1 MALYFAYG
9 SNMASARL
17 AARVPSPRPLGPARL
32 AGFAWRCNKRAADG
46 SAKANLV
53 AESDAETWG
62 VLWEIDAASWSELD
76 RVEGG
81 YERVAVEVEH
91 GGTGR
96 RAHTYVSDRIVEGTP
111 PAGWYGGLV
120 LGGAHEHALPAAWI
134 ATLEA
139 ALGAHAPGEA
149 DEDGGRMV
157 FDDPANRCF
166 GCSPHNPR
174 GLALSFTAQDDG
186 GVETVYVAAAE
197 LCGMHG
203 VVHGGVQATMMDEA
217 MGFAAHAALAGDG
230 DELDIATVELAVR
243 YHRPTPTGE
252 PITLRARVVRIEGH
266 DIWLEGEIRDRAGR
280 ICTEATSRWRR
291 IARRI
296 D

>member
-9 SNMASARL
+9 SNLSSKRL
-17 AARVPSPRPLGPARL
+17 GARVPSARALGAARL
-32 AGFAWRCNKRAADG
+32 AGFAWRCNKRGADG

-53 AESDAETWG
+53 PDPGAEVWG
-62 VLWEIDAASWSELD
+62 VLFEIDAASLPELD
-76 RVEGG
+76 RAEGG
-81 YERVAVEVEH
+81 YARVVVTVDHDGAARE
-91 GGTGR
+91 
-96 RAHTYVSDRIVEGTP
+96 AYSYVSDRIADGTP
-111 PAGWYGGLV
+111 PADWYATIV
-120 LGGAHEHALPAAWI
+120 LDGAREHALPAAWI

-139 ALGAHAPGEA
+139 ALAPARAPEA
-149 DEDGGRMV
+149 EEEDGGRMV

-174 GLALSFTAQDDG
+174 GLALSFAPLDEG

-217 MGFAAHAALAGDG
+217 MGFAAHAAFPGDA
-230 DELDIATVELAVR
+230 LDIATIELSVR

-252 PITLRARVVRIEGH
+252 PITLRARLVRAEGR
-266 DIWLEGEIRDRAGR
+266 DLWLEGEIRDARGR
-280 ICTEATSRWRR
+280 VCTEATSRWRR
-291 IARRI
+291 IAARKA
-296 D
+296 